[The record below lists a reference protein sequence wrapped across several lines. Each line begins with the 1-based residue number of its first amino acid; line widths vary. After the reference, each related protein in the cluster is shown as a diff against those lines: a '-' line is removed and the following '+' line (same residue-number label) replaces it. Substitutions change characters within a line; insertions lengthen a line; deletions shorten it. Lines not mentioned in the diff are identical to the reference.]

1 MEQEHLFLS
10 ENEIQVITEYSR
22 RAEQRKELVRLGIK
36 FMVSRT
42 GKPVVPRKAID
53 DLLGFNTKTKVEREE
68 TIDLQALRETMH
80 GPQ

>member
-1 MEQEHLFLS
+1 MEQENLFLT

-22 RAEQRKELVRLGIK
+22 RAEQRKELARLGIK

-53 DLLGFNTKTKVEREE
+53 DILGINNKTKVEQEE
-68 TIDLQALRETMH
+68 TIDLQALRETIN